1 MALKDTAVV
10 PVLAV
15 DDLDRA
21 AGFYRDKLGLEVDRF
36 EQDPTSAMV
45 RVGDKG
51 WLMLY
56 TSAFKRGETTAASF
70 IVPDVESTVAELRGR
85 GVEFEEY
92 DLPGLKTEQGVA
104 TFESFK
110 TAWFK
115 DSEGNTIAVSQEQ
128 EALMRRAA

>member
-1 MALKDTAVV
+1 MALRDTAIV

-21 AGFYRDKLGLEVDRF
+21 TAFYRDKLGLEVERF
-36 EQDPTSAMV
+36 EQDPTTAMV
-45 RVGDKG
+45 HVGETG

-56 TSAFKRGETTAASF
+56 TSSFKRGETTAASF
-70 IVPDVESTVAELRGR
+70 IVPDVESTVAELRER

-92 DLPGLKTEQGVA
+92 DLPGLKTEHGIA
-104 TFESFK
+104 SFEGFK
-110 TAWFK
+110 TAWLK

-128 EALMRRAA
+128 AAAIRRAA